1 MDIYETIV
9 KNIPKEDSL
18 NQILY
23 KQTSADPKI
32 KKYKGSR
39 LLTENKLGTTNLFSY
54 KGKEAEKKVLEK
66 SLTPIKSKNT
76 RTMTPTKMKK

>member
-54 KGKEAEKKVLEK
+54 KGK
-66 SLTPIKSKNT
+66 
-76 RTMTPTKMKK
+76 